1 MTTSYSYESVSLDA
15 MKEWF
20 ANMHKELHVLG
31 PVLPAGYDGA
41 ETQKAEE
48 GAGGDIEA
56 FLEEMLIQHGKRSV
70 FFVRFFPFVVG
81 SN

>member
-1 MTTSYSYESVSLDA
+1 MTTSYGYESVSLDA

-20 ANMHKELHVLG
+20 ASMHKELHILG
-31 PVLPAGYDGA
+31 PALPAGYGA

-48 GAGGDIEA
+48 GAGGEIEA
-56 FLEEMLIQHGKRSV
+56 FLEEMVKQHGKRSV
-70 FFVRFFPFVVG
+70 FFVRIFPFVVG